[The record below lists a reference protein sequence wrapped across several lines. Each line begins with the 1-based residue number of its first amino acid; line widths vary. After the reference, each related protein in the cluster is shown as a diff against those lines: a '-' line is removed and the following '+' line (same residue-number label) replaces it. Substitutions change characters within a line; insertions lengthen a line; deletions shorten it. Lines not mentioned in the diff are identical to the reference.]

1 MASLDARDYTIS
13 PVNATEPSDLA
24 DAMKRYR
31 LRASWTAEELALHTH
46 AVLQGAFILAKA
58 KGTAAVAEASIEHPR
73 RYVGLLFRRPKK
85 NAGRKN

>member
-1 MASLDARDYTIS
+1 
-13 PVNATEPSDLA
+13 VESDLA

-58 KGTAAVAEASIEHPR
+58 KGTAAVAEASIEHLR